1 MRILNTAVSAFLL
14 IAQIPDNVSKKADS
28 AAMQYAAQF
37 LAELRSCQIDGQDY
51 TAMEIQEFIPVFH
64 QMIHKMVYSPSLQI

>member
-1 MRILNTAVSAFLL
+1 
-14 IAQIPDNVSKKADS
+14 
-28 AAMQYAAQF
+28 MQYAAQF

-64 QMIHKMVYSPSLQI
+64 QMIHKMVYSPSLQIQTVSDTFRLLNLGKNSMYQNSLMIMI